1 MSTKTNLFVAALF
14 CGSALA
20 PAAYAQTAGGA
31 SEARTGAAAEACA
44 DLRRIASENSERF
57 QREWIDG
64 ANRIVRRGRAEECQ
78 PYVQAA
84 EDALDQN
91 RGADAQSRI
100 VVEQP
105 EPQVTVQ
112 QEAPEISVSQGQ
124 PQVSVNQGRPQI
136 IVRQAQPTVR
146 IDVPQPTVTIDQPE
160 PEIIVRMP
168 EPDVRVST
176 PEPEIEVSQNQ
187 PEVSV
192 RQRPPQVNVEIDE
205 PEVDVNRADRAQV
218 EVERDQA
225 VVRREQAEGQPE
237 INISRGEPQ
246 VSYERAE
253 PNVEVTSSGEPNV
266 EFTQSGEPTVRFEE
280 GSREQAATG
289 RDRDMSERMQ
299 PSVGA
304 AGDASR
310 VDRENTASTTPDAE
324 NDRDTALRGDG
335 GSEPGGD
342 MMRLRVETVIDREV
356 RNMRGD
362 ELGMVSRLV
371 TDGSEVY
378 AVLAHGGF
386 LGLGEREVALP
397 LDRMSVSRNR
407 EQLVLRGLT
416 EGELDELPRFDPATA
431 DALGDSQVV
440 EVGSL

>member
-1 MSTKTNLFVAALF
+1 MRTKTSLFVAALF

-20 PAAYAQTAGGA
+20 PAALAQTAGSRDNPA
-31 SEARTGAAAEACA
+31 QTGSATEACA

-57 QREWIDG
+57 QRDWIDG
-64 ANRIVRRGRAEECQ
+64 ANEVARRGRAEECQ

-84 EDALDQN
+84 EDALEQN
-91 RGADAQSRI
+91 NGADAQSRI
-100 VVEQP
+100 VVKQP

-112 QEAPEISVSQGQ
+112 QDAPEISVSQGQ

-176 PEPEIEVSQNQ
+176 PEPQVEVSQSE

-192 RQRPPQVNVEIDE
+192 RQQPPQVDVQIDE
-205 PEVDVNRADRAQV
+205 PEVDVNRASRAQV

-237 INISRGEPQ
+237 INVSRAEPD

-266 EFTQSGEPTVRFEE
+266 QFTQSGEPTVRFED
-280 GSREQAATG
+280 GDRGQAATDG
-289 RDRDMSERMQ
+289 NRGVTERQ
-299 PSVGA
+299 GQAST
-304 AGDASR
+304 DASNEAGG
-310 VDRENTASTTPDAE
+310 VDRGNTASTTPDS
-324 NDRDTALRGDG
+324 DREMALLGDG
-335 GSEPGGD
+335 GTEPGGD
-342 MMRLRVETVIDREV
+342 LMRLRADTVIDREV
-356 RNMRGD
+356 RNMQGE

-371 TDGSEVY
+371 TDGTEVY

-386 LGLGEREVALP
+386 LGMGEREVALP
-397 LDRMSVSRNR
+397 LDRMSVSRDHER
-407 EQLVLRGLT
+407 LVLRGLT
-416 EGELDELPRFDPATA
+416 EDELDELPRFDPASA
-431 DALGDSQVV
+431 NELRDSQVV